1 MKKRHTKFRVLF
13 SSENKTKA
21 ENYLGK
27 LKDPEGVSIYHRK
40 FIGKDSKARYYVR
53 EVVRQGSKG

>member
-1 MKKRHTKFRVLF
+1 MKKRYTKFRVLF

-27 LKDPEGVSIYHRK
+27 LKDVEGVSIYHRK
-40 FIGKDSKARYYVR
+40 FIGKDGKSRYYVR

>member
-21 ENYLGK
+21 DKYLEK
-27 LKDPEGVSIYHRK
+27 LKDSEGVSIYHRK
-40 FIGKDSKARYYVR
+40 FIGKDSKSRYYVR

>member
-1 MKKRHTKFRVLF
+1 MKKIHTKFKVLF

-27 LKDPEGVSIYHRK
+27 LKDPEGVSLYHRK
-40 FIGKDSKARYYVR
+40 FVGKNSKARYYVR
-53 EVVRQGSKG
+53 EVVRKGRKA

>member
-1 MKKRHTKFRVLF
+1 MKKIHTKFKVLF

-27 LKDPEGVSIYHRK
+27 LKDSEGVSLYHRK
-40 FIGKDSKARYYVR
+40 FTGKSKARYYVR